1 MADAGTVTRAQPAP
15 ERAVDAPT
23 RASRLRFWRSPAD
36 QPRWARPALL
46 AVAALAAVVYGWQVR
61 HAGYAEYYA
70 VAVRSMS
77 VSWRAF
83 LFGAFDPGATVTVD
97 KLTGAF
103 LPQALSARVFGFHPW
118 SLALPQ
124 VVEGVVSVLVLY
136 RLVRRWCGAPAGL
149 LAAAMFA
156 LTPIV
161 ASMFGHPME
170 DAALTLCLVLA
181 ADAFVAA
188 LAGARTGRLVLA
200 GVWVGLGFQAK
211 MLQSWLVLPAFALT
225 WLAFAPAS
233 WRRRL
238 GQVALAGAATVAV
251 SLAWVLLLTV
261 VPAGDRPY
269 VDGTTNDSAVAM
281 VFGYNGLD
289 RFGAHVPG
297 TVESGFTT
305 PDPAGPADAAASPA
319 GSWHKLVD
327 PGYAT
332 QIGWLHPLALAGLVV
347 GLLRGRRAG
356 RTDPVRAGFVLWG
369 GWLATAVVV
378 FSGMTLTH
386 RAYLA
391 TLAPPLAAL
400 AAAGVV
406 LSWRALRDRWA
417 TWLLP
422 AVLLVQ
428 LAWTAHLAGR
438 YAGFLPWL
446 TWPALATAA
455 AATAALVVVGRRPG
469 RPGRATGA
477 LVGAGRRTERP
488 WRAVAALGVAA
499 VLAVP
504 AAWGLSVLDRRYAGT
519 AFEAGAGP
527 SGPVGLALDADTT
540 DTLTEPRRRLD
551 DYLLAH
557 RDGARY
563 VAATSSWRTASQ
575 FVLPTGQPFLPL
587 GGYSGL
593 VPQPTL
599 AGLRALVDA
608 GELRFVLLGGVGGLG
623 TTDSELSRIMT
634 WVLSSCREVPAAEH
648 GGGDELLVYR
658 CGPGS

>member
-15 ERAVDAPT
+15 ERTVDAPT

-36 QPRWARPALL
+36 QPPWARPALL
-46 AVAALAAVVYGWQVR
+46 AVAALAAVVYGWQLR

-97 KLTGAF
+97 KLAGAF

-170 DAALTLCLVLA
+170 DAALTMCLVLA

-211 MLQSWLVLPAFALT
+211 MLQSWLVLPAFALA
-225 WLAFAPAS
+225 WLASAPAS
-233 WRRRL
+233 GRRRL
-238 GQVALAGAATVAV
+238 GQVALAGAATVSV

-327 PGYAT
+327 PGHAT
-332 QIGWLHPLALAGLVV
+332 QIGWLYPLALAGLVV
-347 GLLRGRRAG
+347 GLLRHRRAG
-356 RTDPVRAGFVLWG
+356 RADPTRAGFVLWG

-406 LSWRALRDRWA
+406 LSWRGLRDRWA

-455 AATAALVVVGRRPG
+455 AATVALSVLGRRP
-469 RPGRATGA
+469 RRGA
-477 LVGAGRRTERP
+477 GAPVMAGRRTAEP

-527 SGPVGLALDADTT
+527 SGPVGLTLDADTT
-540 DTLTEPRRRLD
+540 DTLTAPKRRLD

-599 AGLRALVDA
+599 AELRALVDA

-648 GGGDELLVYR
+648 GGGEELLVYR
-658 CGPGS
+658 CGQGS

>member
-46 AVAALAAVVYGWQVR
+46 AVAALAAVVYGWQLR

-97 KLTGAF
+97 KLAGAF

-156 LTPIV
+156 LSPIV

-170 DAALTLCLVLA
+170 DAALTMCLVLA

-200 GVWVGLGFQAK
+200 GVGVGLGFQAK
-211 MLQSWLVLPAFALT
+211 MLQSWLVLPAFALA
-225 WLAFAPAS
+225 WLALAPAS
-233 WRRRL
+233 GRRRL

-332 QIGWLHPLALAGLVV
+332 QIGWLYPLALAGLVV
-347 GLLRGRRAG
+347 GLLRHRCAG
-356 RTDPVRAGFVLWG
+356 RADPTRAGFVLWG

-406 LSWRALRDRWA
+406 LSWRGLRDRWA

-428 LAWTAHLAGR
+428 LVWTAHLAGR

-446 TWPALATAA
+446 TWPTLATAA
-455 AATAALVVVGRRPG
+455 AATVALVVLVRRS
-469 RPGRATGA
+469 RRGA
-477 LVGAGRRTERP
+477 GAPVVAGRRTAEP
-488 WRAVAALGVAA
+488 WRAAAALGVAA

-540 DTLTEPRRRLD
+540 DTLTAAGRRLD

-599 AGLRALVDA
+599 AELRALVDA

-648 GGGDELLVYR
+648 GGGEELLVYR

>member
-46 AVAALAAVVYGWQVR
+46 AVAALAAVVYGWQIR

-97 KLTGAF
+97 KLAGAF
-103 LPQALSARVFGFHPW
+103 LPQALAARVFGFHPW

-149 LAAAMFA
+149 LAAATFA

-170 DAALTLCLVLA
+170 DAALTMCLVLA

-188 LAGARTGRLVLA
+188 LSGARTGRLVLA

-233 WRRRL
+233 RRRRL
-238 GQVALAGAATVAV
+238 GQVALAGAVTVAV

-289 RFGAHVPG
+289 RFGGHVPG
-297 TVESGFTT
+297 AVRSGFTT
-305 PDPAGPADAAASPA
+305 PDPATPA
-319 GSWHKLVD
+319 GPDDPAAPAESWHKLVD
-327 PGYAT
+327 AGYAT
-332 QIGWLHPLALAGLVV
+332 QIGWLYPLALAGLLV
-347 GLLRGRRAG
+347 GLLRHRRAG
-356 RTDPVRAGFVLWG
+356 PADPTRAGLVLWG

-400 AAAGVV
+400 AAAGIV

-446 TWPALATAA
+446 TWPALAAA
-455 AATAALVVVGRRPG
+455 GMAAVALVVVGRRPG
-469 RPGRATGA
+469 RS
-477 LVGAGRRTERP
+477 
-488 WRAVAALGVAA
+488 WRAAAALGLAA

-504 AAWGLSVLDRRYAGT
+504 GAWGLSVLDRRYAGT

-540 DTLTEPRRRLD
+540 DTLTDPRRRLD

-563 VAATSSWRTASQ
+563 VAATSSWRAASA

-599 AGLRALVDA
+599 AELRALVDA

-634 WVLSSCREVPAAEH
+634 WVLSACREVPAAEH
-648 GGGDELLVYR
+648 GGGEELLVYR
-658 CGPGS
+658 CGPGA

>member
-15 ERAVDAPT
+15 EGAVDAPT

-46 AVAALAAVVYGWQVR
+46 AVAALAAVIYGWQVR

-97 KLTGAF
+97 KLAGAF

-118 SLALPQ
+118 SVALPQ

-170 DAALTLCLVLA
+170 DAALTMCLVLA

-188 LAGARTGRLVLA
+188 LAGGRTGRLVLA

-233 WRRRL
+233 RRRRL

-305 PDPAGPADAAASPA
+305 PDPTGATDAAASPA

-332 QIGWLHPLALAGLVV
+332 QIGWLYPLALAGLVV
-347 GLLRGRRAG
+347 GLLRHRRAG
-356 RTDPVRAGFVLWG
+356 RADPVRAGFVLWG

-406 LSWRALRDRWA
+406 LSWRALRDRWV

-428 LAWTAHLAGR
+428 LVWTAHLAGR

-455 AATAALVVVGRRPG
+455 AATVALVVVGHRP
-469 RPGRATGA
+469 
-477 LVGAGRRTERP
+477 ERP
-488 WRAVAALGVAA
+488 RWASAARSWRAVAALGVVA

-540 DTLTEPRRRLD
+540 DTLTAPRRRLD

-575 FVLPTGQPFLPL
+575 FMLPTGQPFLPL

-599 AGLRALVDA
+599 AELRALVDA

-648 GGGDELLVYR
+648 GGGDELLVHR

>member
-15 ERAVDAPT
+15 EGAVDAPT

-46 AVAALAAVVYGWQVR
+46 AVAALAAVVYGWQIR

-97 KLTGAF
+97 KLAGAF

-118 SLALPQ
+118 SVALPQ

-136 RLVRRWCGAPAGL
+136 RLVRRWCGATAGL

-170 DAALTLCLVLA
+170 DAALTMCLVLA

-188 LAGARTGRLVLA
+188 LAGARTGRLALA
-200 GVWVGLGFQAK
+200 GVWIGLGFQAK

-233 WRRRL
+233 RRRRL

-305 PDPAGPADAAASPA
+305 PDPTGATDAAASPA

-332 QIGWLHPLALAGLVV
+332 QIGWLYPLALAGLVV
-347 GLLRGRRAG
+347 GLLRHRRAG
-356 RTDPVRAGFVLWG
+356 RADPVRAGFVLWG
-369 GWLATAVVV
+369 VWLATAVVV

-391 TLAPPLAAL
+391 TMAPPLAAL

-428 LAWTAHLAGR
+428 LAWTTHLAGR
-438 YAGFLPWL
+438 YPGFLPWL

-455 AATAALVVVGRRPG
+455 AATVALVVAGRGPRRAPG
-469 RPGRATGA
+469 AP
-477 LVGAGRRTERP
+477 VVAGRRTERP
-488 WRAVAALGVAA
+488 WRVVAALGLAA

-540 DTLTEPRRRLD
+540 DTLTAPRRRLD

-599 AGLRALVDA
+599 AELRALVDA